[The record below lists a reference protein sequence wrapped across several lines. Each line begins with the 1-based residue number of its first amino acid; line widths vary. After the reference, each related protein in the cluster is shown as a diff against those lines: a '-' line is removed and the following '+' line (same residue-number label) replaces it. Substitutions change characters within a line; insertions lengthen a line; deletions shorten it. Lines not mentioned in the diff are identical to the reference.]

1 MSNRLVRRYF
11 KCHKCK
17 EIEAQLI
24 HPNSFDIKCSKCGAY
39 LNEIQEKEFKILKSG
54 KKKNNEYKS
63 SNDAPYMPSENAF
76 RNISSVYNRPPSHM
90 NNRRQNQNQNNRNN
104 NQNNN
109 NRNRFIYNQNNN
121 TGQQQRNRRYQST
134 NHYSD
139 MNIVNDHNNNNYN
152 NNYNNI
158 NNIRS
163 ENNINNNSN
172 QFQESQNRININ
184 QNENDQN
191 EERGRNYGY
200 GARNRGRSQDPMGSI
215 FGHMLG
221 RMILGGLFGGG
232 GPVIIS
238 SSGEGQPLRVY
249 VQRQNV
255 PHYIFDPL
263 FLSFGSMFNND
274 FRDNYSSNFRSN
286 FRGDFLNEIIRILE
300 RNQEEAAR
308 RAHPPAS
315 ESALK
320 KLKRFPLTKKYCKK
334 DKNGKIELPSCC
346 ICLSDIEK
354 NEETVLLPCGHM
366 FHWNCC
372 LNWLKGNNTC
382 PMCRFVIKD

>member
-1 MSNRLVRRYF
+1 MSNRLVRKYF
-11 KCHKCK
+11 KCQKCK
-17 EIEAQLI
+17 DIESQLI
-24 HPNSFDIKCSKCGAY
+24 HPNKFQIKCSKCGVF
-39 LNEIQEKEFKILKSG
+39 LNEIPEIEYKVL
-54 KKKNNEYKS
+54 KKNKAQNNEHKS
-63 SNDAPYMPSENAF
+63 NNDEPYRPSESAF
-76 RNISSVYNRPPSHM
+76 RNISSVYNRPPSNS
-90 NNRRQNQNQNNRNN
+90 NNQRPNPNSNN

-109 NRNRFIYNQNNN
+109 RFRFNINNSNNN
-121 TGQQQRNRRYQST
+121 PRQQQRNRRYQST
-134 NHYSD
+134 SHYTD
-139 MNIVNDHNNNNYN
+139 MNIVNDD
-152 NNYNNI
+152 NNI
-158 NNIRS
+158 NSRGN
-163 ENNINNNSN
+163 ENGINFNSNNNG
-172 QFQESQNRININ
+172 FRESRNGFNLNRN
-184 QNENDQN
+184 QNENNDG
-191 EERGRNYGY
+191 EERRRNFGQ
-200 GARNRGRSQDPMGSI
+200 GARLRERSQDPMNSAFVNNFFNNV
-215 FGHMLG
+215 FGLIG
-221 RMILGGLFGGG
+221 IPINAGA
-232 GPVIIS
+232 PIIIS
-238 SSGEGQPLRVY
+238 SSGQGQPFRIY

-255 PHYIFDPL
+255 PQSIFDPL

-274 FRDNYSSNFRSN
+274 FRDNFSSNFRSN

-320 KLKRFPLTKKYCKK
+320 KLKRFPLTDKYCKK

>member
-1 MSNRLVRRYF
+1 MSRRYY
-11 KCHKCK
+11 KCYKCK

-39 LNEIQEKEFKILKSG
+39 LNEIKEKEFKILKSG

-63 SNDAPYMPSENAF
+63 NTDEPYMPSENAF

-90 NNRRQNQNQNNRNN
+90 NNRRKNQNQNNRNN

-109 NRNRFIYNQNNN
+109 NRNRFIFDKNNN
-121 TGQQQRNRRYQST
+121 TGQQQRNRRYKSI

-139 MNIVNDHNNNNYN
+139 INIVNDHNN

-163 ENNINNNSN
+163 ENNINNIN
-172 QFQESQNRININ
+172 QFQESQNRINISL
-184 QNENDQN
+184 NENDEN
-191 EERGRNYGY
+191 EERERNYGY
-200 GARNRGRSQDPMGSI
+200 GARNRGRSQDPMSSI
-215 FGHMLG
+215 FGHTLG
-221 RMILGGLFGGG
+221 RMILGGLLGGE
-232 GPVIIS
+232 GPMIIS

-274 FRDNYSSNFRSN
+274 FRDKYFSNFS
-286 FRGDFLNEIIRILE
+286 LILE
-300 RNQEEAAR
+300 EI
-308 RAHPPAS
+308 S
-315 ESALK
+315 
-320 KLKRFPLTKKYCKK
+320 
-334 DKNGKIELPSCC
+334 
-346 ICLSDIEK
+346 
-354 NEETVLLPCGHM
+354 
-366 FHWNCC
+366 
-372 LNWLKGNNTC
+372 
-382 PMCRFVIKD
+382 

>member
-1 MSNRLVRRYF
+1 MSNRLVRRFF

-17 EIEAQLI
+17 ETEAQLI
-24 HPNSFDIKCSKCGAY
+24 HPNSFDIKCSKCGSY

-54 KKKNNEYKS
+54 KKKNNEHKS
-63 SNDAPYMPSENAF
+63 NNDAPYMPSENAF

-90 NNRRQNQNQNNRNN
+90 NNQRQNQNQNIRSN

-139 MNIVNDHNNNNYN
+139 MNIVNDHNHNN

-158 NNIRS
+158 NIIRN

-172 QFQESQNRININ
+172 QFQESQNRINIS
-184 QNENDQN
+184 QNENDEN
-191 EERGRNYGY
+191 EERGRNYGH
-200 GARNRGRSQDPMGSI
+200 GARNRGRSQDPMSSI
-215 FGHMLG
+215 FGHMLS

-238 SSGEGQPLRVY
+238 TGGEGQPLRVY

-286 FRGDFLNEIIRILE
+286 FRGDFLSEIIRILE

-320 KLKRFPLTKKYCKK
+320 KLKRFPLTEKYCKK